1 MKWLKSIL
9 ANLHTLIIRGEGS
22 FICIICLDYQMGKL
36 TKREAR
42 RALMEFISSEEID
55 AKHIME
61 VAQIIE
67 DAKEGE
73 DDEQV

>member
-1 MKWLKSIL
+1 
-9 ANLHTLIIRGEGS
+9 
-22 FICIICLDYQMGKL
+22 MGKL